1 MLKRSSELMQAFI
14 DYEVSVLADMPM
26 PHMPT
31 LGDGYEAITRDV
43 LREDFALP
51 PDLNLQVVSGFVSIG
66 GNMLNNQVDCMLVSG
81 EGRRY
86 GRTDNYIYD
95 IEQVLCIFEVKK
107 TLTKAALSDAVDHL
121 SVIRKS
127 YSEHFE
133 YKLEKDNY
141 VPDIESARTHFAQ
154 ITGRDGP
161 KHYYEINELPVEDA
175 LLFYTLVQESLAP
188 ISIIHGYNG
197 YKTEEGLRAAFIS
210 ILEDKF
216 TNGDKSYGVPSI
228 PTLITSNEYC
238 LIKTSG
244 FPFVVSNV
252 DSEWVPL
259 VSTRFNS
266 AEVILDTVWSK
277 ISNYFQRA
285 MPWDDGVYMNN
296 VVPMLIAKVGKNS
309 ETAGWIYKTIEPSE
323 RALLR
328 EDNITWEPEKIFAV
342 HISMINLMTAYG
354 EIPLSEDNIS
364 YFKNNYSADLYE
376 EMLYLSKTRLFMISG
391 DALKPINNMTIVLS
405 LEDGSGYVAS
415 ERDRLDK
422 WCENNNVSG
431 NIMNIIRF

>member
-43 LREDFALP
+43 LMEDFALP
-51 PDLNLQVVSGFVSIG
+51 PDLNLQVVSGFVSIA
-66 GNMLNNQVDCMLVSG
+66 GNMLKNQMDCMLVSG

-95 IEQVLCIFEVKK
+95 IDQILCIFEVKK

-127 YSEHFE
+127 YSEYFE
-133 YKLEKDNY
+133 NKIKKDKY

-161 KHYYEINELPVEDA
+161 KHYYDINEIPVEDA
-175 LLFYTLVQESLAP
+175 ILFYTLVQESLAP
-188 ISIIHGYNG
+188 ISIVHGYNG
-197 YKTEEGLRAAFIS
+197 YKTEEGLRTAFID

-216 TNGDKSYGVPSI
+216 IDGDKSYGVPSI
-228 PTLITSNEYC
+228 PTLITSNEFC

-244 FPFVVSNV
+244 YPFVVSNV
-252 DSEWVPL
+252 DSEWIPL
-259 VSTRFNS
+259 ISTRFNS

-277 ISNYFQRA
+277 ISHYFKRA
-285 MPWDDGVYMNN
+285 MPWGDGVYINN
-296 VVPMLIAKVGKNS
+296 VEPMLIARVGKDS
-309 ETAGWIYKTIEPSE
+309 EKAGWIYKTIEHSE
-323 RALLR
+323 GTLLR
-328 EDNITWEPEKIFAV
+328 EDNITWEPEKICAV
-342 HISMINLMTAYG
+342 HIVMINLMAKCG
-354 EIPLSEDNIS
+354 EVSLSEDNIS
-364 YFKNNYSADLYE
+364 YFKDRYSVDLWK
-376 EMLYLSKTRLFMISG
+376 EMLFLSKTRLFMISG
-391 DALKPINNMTIVLS
+391 DALKPINNMTIILS
-405 LEDGSGYVAS
+405 LEDGTGYVAS

-422 WCENNNVSG
+422 WCENNDVTG
-431 NIMNIIRF
+431 NIMSIIKF

>member
-1 MLKRSSELMQAFI
+1 
-14 DYEVSVLADMPM
+14 
-26 PHMPT
+26 
-31 LGDGYEAITRDV
+31 
-43 LREDFALP
+43 
-51 PDLNLQVVSGFVSIG
+51 
-66 GNMLNNQVDCMLVSG
+66 
-81 EGRRY
+81 
-86 GRTDNYIYD
+86 
-95 IEQVLCIFEVKK
+95 EQVLCIFEVKK

-127 YSEHFE
+127 YSEYFE
-133 YKLEKDNY
+133 YKLEKDKY

-161 KHYYEINELPVEDA
+161 THYYEINELPVEDA
-175 LLFYTLVQESLAP
+175 LLFYSLVQESLAP

-252 DSEWVPL
+252 DSEWVSL

-296 VVPMLIAKVGKNS
+296 IAPMLIAKVGKNS
-309 ETAGWIYKTIEPSE
+309 ETAGWIYETIEPSE

-328 EDNITWEPEKIFAV
+328 EDNITWEPEKICAV
-342 HISMINLMTAYG
+342 HISMINLMAANG
-354 EIPLSEDNIS
+354 ELPLSEDNIS
-364 YFKNNYSADLYE
+364 YFKNNYSVDLYE
-376 EMLYLSKTRLFMISG
+376 EMLY
-391 DALKPINNMTIVLS
+391 
-405 LEDGSGYVAS
+405 
-415 ERDRLDK
+415 
-422 WCENNNVSG
+422 
-431 NIMNIIRF
+431 